1 MMFYYEEMG
10 RISYFICRIL
20 YYKCLLY
27 KGKQHVPLVRDGNE
41 QTESAVYWA
50 FAWTPNWDL
59 EVPARGDTYKVLP
72 NETKKISILYGA
84 NSIEGAVG
92 EGKMKVFFL
101 DADILDKL
109 PVGRVPIESVLGS
122 RIYTL
127 EEIRAINFHFCF
139 PFE

>member
-20 YYKCLLY
+20 YYKCL
-27 KGKQHVPLVRDGNE
+27 
-41 QTESAVYWA
+41 
-50 FAWTPNWDL
+50 L